1 MIFLHRKKNT
11 KKFSRGIHIYN
22 LEEDG
27 RIKLVTHFFEQAS
40 VLQACTI
47 PLMANF
53 FQLVVSMIC
62 TESPSPPRIANFKII
77 LSPEGVV
84 NVHNNC
90 NCKDDKK
97 GVLIGY
103 SDHALEGGE
112 CLLTSITG
120 EALKKTLAQ
129 SSDHFPEVVNACSQE
144 SLRQD

>member
-1 MIFLHRKKNT
+1 M
-11 KKFSRGIHIYN
+11 
-22 LEEDG
+22 
-27 RIKLVTHFFEQAS
+27 THFFEQAS

-47 PLMANF
+47 PRLANF
-53 FQLVVSMIC
+53 FQLVLSMIC
-62 TESPSPPRIANFKII
+62 TESPSPPRFANFKII

-84 NVHNNC
+84 NAHNNC

-97 GVLIGY
+97 AVLIGY
-103 SDHALEGGE
+103 SGHALEGGE